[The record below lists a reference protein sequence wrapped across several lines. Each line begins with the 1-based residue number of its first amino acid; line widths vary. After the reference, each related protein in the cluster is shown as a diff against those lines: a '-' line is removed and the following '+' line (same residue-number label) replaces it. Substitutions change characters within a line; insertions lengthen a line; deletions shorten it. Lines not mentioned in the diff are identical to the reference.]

1 MPSKDSANGAV
12 AATVTAS
19 DIARLAS
26 VGRAAVS
33 NWRHRFADFPRP
45 VGGTSSHPLFALT
58 EVEHWFARHDRPF
71 QLEPADRVWQRIR
84 GAVDDPRLG
93 ELVGRLGAF
102 LVYHQRDPAG
112 AVRLLGS
119 GEDASVAAS
128 VAASVEAAIGQ
139 AVPELPNVAGAPSP
153 WDPGWVPI
161 ARVAAQAVGRHGHAD
176 LFDALRAR
184 FHEVHSRRAAA
195 LPAAV
200 AELMVT
206 LAGLRGPAAARARV
220 LDPACGIGRSLA
232 AARAAGV
239 GELLGQDVDPT
250 VARVSAAGL
259 LLRGGQAR
267 IVVGDSL
274 RADAFAGE
282 RVDAVLCRPPFGQRT
297 WGYDEL
303 LGSPWW
309 RYGLPPRGE
318 PELAWVQYCLAH
330 ASVGAPVL
338 VVMPVTAASRRAGRR
353 IRANLLRARALRA
366 VVGLPP
372 ALFPVGSAPDLWIL
386 HQPEERASA
395 VDVLL
400 GSADGDLGA
409 VEAAWR
415 SFTAD
420 RVDAADRDPELPAGF
435 RRMPVADLL
444 DEEVDL
450 SPRRHVR
457 LAPAPSTGA
466 SFPAARE
473 GLLAAVTALAGAIPD
488 LAAVGRPAQDSAPD
502 GGMAG
507 AADLPLG
514 ELARAG
520 AVHIVVA
527 SASAS
532 ASVQV
537 QVQTDG
543 ELRLLTADDVRLTR
557 SSSGRAGPRADQVLL
572 QSGDV
577 VGVATSAGIIARV
590 IEAEDVGAVLGPR
603 LVLLRVDPDRLDP
616 FFLAGSLRAA
626 GGYRTGSGAGVGA
639 GAGAQPAGVT
649 GGSSAR
655 TELRR
660 LRVPVLPMAAQRTRG
675 ADYRRLA
682 ATERS
687 LRGVLDFGAEV
698 VRLGYLGV
706 ADGSLRGGDAGSR

>member
-1 MPSKDSANGAV
+1 MPSKDSANGA

-19 DIARLAS
+19 DIARLAA

-45 VGGTSSHPLFALT
+45 VGGTSSRPLFALT
-58 EVEHWFARHDRPF
+58 EVENWFVRHDRPF
-71 QLEPADRVWQRIR
+71 QIEPADRVWQRIR
-84 GAVDDPRLG
+84 GAVDDPLLG
-93 ELVGRLGAF
+93 ELVGRLSGF

-112 AVRLLGS
+112 AVRLLG
-119 GEDASVAAS
+119 GEDAS

-139 AVPELPNVAGAPSP
+139 AVPELPDVASSP
-153 WDPGWVPI
+153 WDPTWVPI

-176 LFDALRAR
+176 LFDAVRAR

-220 LDPACGIGRSLA
+220 LDPACGIGRSLEA
-232 AARAAGV
+232 AQAAGV

-259 LLRGGQAR
+259 LLRGKQAR

-282 RVDAVLCRPPFGQRT
+282 RADAVLCRPPFGQRT

-338 VVMPVTAASRRAGRR
+338 VVMPATATSRRAGRR

-372 ALFPVGSAPDLWIL
+372 ALFPIGSAPDLWIL
-386 HQPEERASA
+386 HQPDQQVSA

-400 GSADGDLGA
+400 GSADDDLGV

-415 SFTAD
+415 CFAVD
-420 RVDAADRDPELPAGF
+420 RVDRDPELPPGF

-444 DEEVDL
+444 DEDVDL
-450 SPRRHVR
+450 SPHRHVR
-457 LAPAPSTGA
+457 AAPAPSTGER
-466 SFPAARE
+466 FPATRE
-473 GLLAAVTALAGAIPD
+473 RLLAALTALVAAVPD
-488 LAAVGRPAQDSAPD
+488 LAAVARPTQNGSPD
-502 GGMAG
+502 DGMAG
-507 AADLPLG
+507 TADLPLG

-520 AVHIVVA
+520 AVRLVVA
-527 SASAS
+527 PA
-532 ASVQV
+532 
-537 QVQTDG
+537 QVQTGG
-543 ELRLLTADDVRLTR
+543 ELRLLTADDVRLAR
-557 SSSGRAGPRADQVLL
+557 SSSGQAGPQAGQVML
-572 QSGDV
+572 QPGDV
-577 VGVATSAGIIARV
+577 VGVATSAGITARV

-603 LVLLRVDPDRLDP
+603 VVLLRVDPDRLDP

-626 GGYRTGSGAGVGA
+626 DGYRTGSGAGA
-639 GAGAQPAGVT
+639 GAEAQPAGLT
-649 GGSSAR
+649 GGSSTR

-660 LRVPVLPMAAQRTRG
+660 LRVPVLPMALQRARG

-682 ATERS
+682 ALERS
-687 LRGVLDFGAEV
+687 LQGALDLGAEV
-698 VRLGYLGV
+698 ARLGYLGV